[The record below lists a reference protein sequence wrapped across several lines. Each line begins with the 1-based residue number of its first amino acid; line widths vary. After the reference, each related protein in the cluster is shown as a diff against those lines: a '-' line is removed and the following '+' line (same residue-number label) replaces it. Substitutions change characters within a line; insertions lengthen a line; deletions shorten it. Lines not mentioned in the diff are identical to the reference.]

1 MEYLILWAVFGFA
14 AASMAKGKNRN
25 AVLWFILGLLI
36 GPFAILAVALMK
48 SGRYGSSL
56 LRRASVDFGAPSF

>member
-25 AVLWFILGLLI
+25 VVLWFIIGLLA
-36 GPFAILAVALMK
+36 GPFAILIVAMMK
-48 SGRYGSSL
+48 PGPGPDQGYH
-56 LRRASVDFGAPSF
+56 